1 MPGGIIPMLTIRDP
15 TDADRIGD
23 PSIRSLLHQRLAEV
37 LDGELHDPEVH
48 GEIIV
53 VEPGDDG
60 DGLDSHTGCS
70 LFTNPLDGSKY
81 GDEDFVPL
89 TEWITEHPSCFEL
102 LLLFSD
108 SGAGINVFVPKSPG
122 IDAELLALCR
132 QFAEPA
138 LSR

>member
-1 MPGGIIPMLTIRDP
+1 MLFIRGPDQASQISDP
-15 TDADRIGD
+15 DLRELVELRFLEI
-23 PSIRSLLHQRLAEV
+23 V
-37 LDGELHDPEVH
+37 DGAIYDPEVH
-48 GEIIV
+48 GEMIV

-60 DGLDSHTGCS
+60 DGLEKHSGCS

-108 SGAGINVFVPKSPG
+108 SGAGINVFIPKSPG
-122 IDAELLALCR
+122 IDAEFIALCR

-138 LSR
+138 LTR